1 MGNGQIVVP
10 QSGPTAANFRLWGR
24 ILSFAAGNT
33 GTLIIVNVGTLL
45 VRMISSVTLAR
56 LLQPSAFGLIGII
69 TSIFYTVV
77 MLTDLGFR
85 AHVIRHPR
93 GSEAH
98 FGNVI
103 WTIHASRGIF
113 IGAFCIA
120 GSPILAAV
128 LHKPELAWP
137 LAAASL
143 TLTINGF
150 ASLSQFT
157 ILRAGGARRLS
168 WFEFGLNVVSAT
180 NGIILAIWL
189 RNAWSLVIAMIVASF
204 LRTVLSYF
212 IFPNAKH
219 RIARDREISREF
231 LAFSRIVLVSSALTL
246 VLSQADRMVLARVFT
261 LSEFGLYAIAIN
273 ITSGPAS
280 FASQF
285 ISRVAFPI
293 YSKTWNHTPDRLKHA
308 YYDVGRKTVLAYGFG
323 CGVIVGAAPIIIR
336 LLYDPRYHDAAIF
349 LSIMMAG
356 GALKMQTQAA
366 SDMMTAI
373 GKVGMTV
380 HANIARLIW
389 LGVAGTIGFLT
400 FGPMGLIVAVG
411 MIEVPALL
419 YSWYKL
425 RQNGVLSLRHE
436 FVYLGT
442 IVCGAAIAG
451 ACTWLL
457 LGLAGRAA

>member
-1 MGNGQIVVP
+1 VVP

-85 AHVIRHPR
+85 SHVIRHPR
-93 GSEAH
+93 GSERH
-98 FGNVI
+98 FTDVI

-113 IGAFCIA
+113 IGAFCVL
-120 GSPILAAV
+120 GSPVLAAL

-157 ILRAGGARRLS
+157 TLRAGGARRLS
-168 WFEFGLNVVSAT
+168 WFEFGLNVVSAA

-204 LRTVLSYF
+204 LRTVLSYV
-212 IFPNAKH
+212 IFPNTRH

-261 LSEFGLYAIAIN
+261 LGEFGLYAIAIN
-273 ITSGPAS
+273 ITSGPTT

-285 ISRVAFPI
+285 ITRVAFPI
-293 YSKTWNHTPDRLKHA
+293 YSKTWNHTPDRLKQA

-323 CGVIVGAAPIIIR
+323 CGIIAGTAPIIIR
-336 LLYDPRYHDAAIF
+336 ILYDSRYHDAALF

-356 GALKMQTQAA
+356 GSLKLQTQATA
-366 SDMMTAI
+366 DLMTAI
-373 GKVGMTV
+373 GRVGTTV
-380 HANIARLIW
+380 YANIVRLSW
-389 LGVAGTIGFLT
+389 LAVAGTIGFLV
-400 FGPMGLIVAVG
+400 FGPIGLIAAVG

-419 YSWYKL
+419 YSWHLL
-425 RQNGVLSLRHE
+425 RQVKVLSLRRE
-436 FVYLGT
+436 LVYLAT
-442 IVCGAAIAG
+442 IMCGAAISG
-451 ACTWLL
+451 ACTFLL
-457 LGLAGRAA
+457 LGLPFLAKA